1 MRRLLLKVLVIAVF
15 LNTVVGLPLHAALH
29 LAAGGAA
36 EGSAGGSACCPSE
49 SGTFDSGTSESS
61 TADPGAPDSGTAEFG
76 ADDEHDERA
85 ADASCA
91 WCLAQAEATGA
102 PPALPGP
109 GQHGDWREPCA
120 AAQTAVPAVF
130 SAGLW
135 SSAPRGPPS
144 A

>member
-15 LNTVVGLPLHAALH
+15 LNTVVGLPLHAAVH

-36 EGSAGGSACCPSE
+36 EGMALSTPE
-49 SGTFDSGTSESS
+49 SGTSESS
-61 TADPGAPDSGTAEFG
+61 TSESGTAEPG
-76 ADDEHDERA
+76 AADEHDGRA
-85 ADASCA
+85 ADAPCA

-102 PPALPGP
+102 PPALAHPVP
-109 GQHGDWREPCA
+109 HGDGCEPSA
-120 AAQTAVPAVF
+120 PPATAGPAVF

>member
-15 LNTVVGLPLHAALH
+15 LNTVVGLPLHAAVH
-29 LAAGGAA
+29 LAT
-36 EGSAGGSACCPSE
+36 GGSAEGPAFSTSASGPSE
-49 SGTFDSGTSESS
+49 
-61 TADPGAPDSGTAEFG
+61 PGTAASG
-76 ADDEHDERA
+76 AADEHDDRA

-102 PPALPGP
+102 PPAWPSLGR
-109 GQHGDWREPCA
+109 QGDWHEPSA
-120 AAQTAVPAVF
+120 APQTAVPAVF

-135 SSAPRGPPS
+135 ASAPRGPPS

>member
-29 LAAGGAA
+29 LAAGSPAEGAA
-36 EGSAGGSACCPSE
+36 F
-49 SGTFDSGTSESS
+49 T
-61 TADPGAPDSGTAEFG
+61 TAQAGTAG
-76 ADDEHDERA
+76 TAGPGQLDAGDAGDA
-85 ADASCA
+85 ADAGDEQAADAPCA

-102 PPALPGP
+102 PPALQDP
-109 GQHGDWREPCA
+109 GQHGDGHAPCA
-120 AAQTAVPAVF
+120 APETAAPAVF

>member
-15 LNTVVGLPLHAALH
+15 LNTVVGLPLHAAVH

-36 EGSAGGSACCPSE
+36 EGQAFSTSASGPSE
-49 SGTFDSGTSESS
+49 SGRAASG
-61 TADPGAPDSGTAEFG
+61 AA
-76 ADDEHDERA
+76 DEHGDRA
-85 ADASCA
+85 ADAPCA

-102 PPALPGP
+102 PPAWPGLGRP
-109 GQHGDWREPCA
+109 GDWREPSA
-120 AAQTAVPAVF
+120 APQTAVPVVF

>member
-15 LNTVVGLPLHAALH
+15 LNTVVGLPLHAAVH

-36 EGSAGGSACCPSE
+36 EGLGLSTSASGPS
-49 SGTFDSGTSESS
+49 DSR
-61 TADPGAPDSGTAEFG
+61 TAESE
-76 ADDEHDERA
+76 AADEHDDRA

-91 WCLAQAEATGA
+91 WCLAQAEATAA
-102 PPALPGP
+102 PPALPSLRWP
-109 GQHGDWREPCA
+109 GDWHEPSA
-120 AAQTAVPAVF
+120 APETAVPAVF

-135 SSAPRGPPS
+135 SSSPRGPPS

>member
-1 MRRLLLKVLVIAVF
+1 MIRAFFRLARRVTVVRPMRRLLLKVLVIAVF

-29 LAAGGAA
+29 LAAGSPA
-36 EGSAGGSACCPSE
+36 EGPAFTTAQAG
-49 SGTFDSGTSESS
+49 
-61 TADPGAPDSGTAEFG
+61 TADPGQ
-76 ADDEHDERA
+76 ADEGDERA
-85 ADASCA
+85 ADAPCA

-102 PPALPGP
+102 PPAVPDP
-109 GQHGDWREPCA
+109 GQHGDWHAPCA
-120 AAQTAVPAVF
+120 APETAEPAVF